1 MDIRTHILKVATR
14 RFARQGFDSTSLQEI
29 ADDVG
34 VKKPSLLH
42 HFPSKNELLRGVL
55 DVLFEH
61 WTEVLPRLLE
71 AVTSGRA
78 RFFEAI
84 TAELITFFSEDPD
97 RARLVVRELLD
108 RPQQMQGRLAQ
119 TLTPWVTLMADY
131 IRKSQQS
138 GAVLEGVDPE
148 AYILHVVTLT
158 VSAIAAFPVVGQ
170 ALSGSKEEASARHLR
185 ELSRIARASLFAQ
198 RAPHGDTAPATP
210 EQTRNQ
216 RGE

>member
-29 ADDVG
+29 ADEVG

-42 HFPSKNELLRGVL
+42 HFPSKNDLLRSVL
-55 DVLFEH
+55 DNLFEH

-71 AVTSGRA
+71 AVTSRRA

-84 TAELITFFSEDPD
+84 TAELISFFSEDPD

-108 RPQQMQGRLAQ
+108 RPQQMQSRLAQ
-119 TLTPWVTLMADY
+119 TLTPWITLIADY
-131 IRKSQQS
+131 IRKSQAS
-138 GAVLEGVDPE
+138 GNVAEGVDPE

-158 VSAIAAFPVVGQ
+158 VSATAALPVLGQ
-170 ALSGSKEEASARHLR
+170 ALGGTKEEISERHVR
-185 ELSRIARASLFAQ
+185 ELSRIARASLFA
-198 RAPHGDTAPATP
+198 P
-210 EQTRNQ
+210 EHKPRDA
-216 RGE
+216 R